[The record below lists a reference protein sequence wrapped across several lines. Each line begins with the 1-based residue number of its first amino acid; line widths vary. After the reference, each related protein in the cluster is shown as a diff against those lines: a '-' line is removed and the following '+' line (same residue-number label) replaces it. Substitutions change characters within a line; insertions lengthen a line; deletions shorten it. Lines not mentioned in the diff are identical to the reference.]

1 MDGPERRK
9 FKRLGAKLEISS
21 REVGSTASKPSTGC
35 TLNVCPDGLCFE
47 TESADFKPGSLLE
60 VELSIPPKR
69 GLLEFGGRL
78 SGFARVLRTY
88 DIPAV
93 DINSASGKRGVA
105 VQFCRAPKL
114 CM

>member
-21 REVGSTASKPSTGC
+21 REVGSAASKSSTGY
-35 TLNVCPDGLCFE
+35 TMNVCPGGLYFE

-78 SGFARVLRTY
+78 SGFARVLRTHE
-88 DIPAV
+88 IPA
-93 DINSASGKRGVA
+93 DTNLASGKRGVA